1 VVGLKRDRTPRSPV
15 VVTCEHASNAI
26 PARYKHLGLD
36 RAALESHLAYD
47 LGARDVARFYAQALG
62 AEIHEGR
69 WSRLIVDLN
78 RSAGH
83 RGLVAER
90 SFGVEI
96 PGNRS
101 LDDGEVTRRVRAFYE
116 PYRRAVVQ
124 ALARV
129 VEQRGACVHLSVHSF
144 APEVAGKARDADV
157 GLLFDP
163 SRANERSFARRWAQ
177 ALSGSGLRVR
187 LNYPYRG
194 TADGFTKNLRER
206 FPASRY
212 VGIELELNQALLAD
226 RPSRMHIAR
235 VTERAFAAS
244 LVTGSRP

>member
-1 VVGLKRDRTPRSPV
+1 MVGLKRKPPSQV

-26 PARYKHLGLD
+26 PTRYKHLGLD
-36 RAALESHLAYD
+36 RATLASHVAYD

-62 AEIHEGR
+62 AELHEGS
-69 WSRLIVDLN
+69 WSRLLVDLN
-78 RSAGH
+78 RSATH
-83 RGLVAER
+83 RALVAER

-96 PGNRS
+96 PGNRDVG
-101 LDDGEVTRRVRAFYE
+101 DDEMKRRIRTYHE
-116 PYRRAVVQ
+116 PYRRAAVQ
-124 ALARV
+124 ALARA
-129 VEQRGACVHLSVHSF
+129 VEHRGACVHLSVHSF
-144 APEVAGKARDADV
+144 TPVVAGKARNADV

-177 ALSGSGLRVR
+177 ELAGSGLRVR

-212 VGIELELNQALLAD
+212 LGIELELNQALLAD

-235 VTERAFAAS
+235 VTERAFEAS
-244 LVTGSRP
+244 LDPGSRP